1 MDDIED
7 KLEPTAELQEEKI
20 QKNIII
26 VSHLLN

>member
-7 KLEPTAELQEEKI
+7 KLEPTAELKEEKI
-20 QKNIII
+20 QKIII